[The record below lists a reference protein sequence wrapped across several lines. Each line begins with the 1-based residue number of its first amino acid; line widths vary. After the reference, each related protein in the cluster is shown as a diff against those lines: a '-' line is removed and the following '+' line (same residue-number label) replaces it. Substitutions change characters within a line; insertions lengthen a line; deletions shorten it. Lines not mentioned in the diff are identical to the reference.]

1 MKHKVL
7 ITGGTGF
14 IGRNLAQYLTDNGHQ
29 VAILTRHKKDIPFKQ
44 YLWDIEKGNIDS
56 EAIEFSS
63 VIIHLAGENISAR
76 RWSKKQKRK
85 IVNSR
90 IESTKLL
97 YKAISSAKDKPSI
110 VISASAVGYYGTY
123 TSDDIFTEQSPQGQ
137 DFLADTVGKWENEA
151 LRFASDL
158 GIRTV
163 ILRLGVVFSSQEGA
177 LKKMMLPLK
186 FGFSATIGPGKN
198 YIPWISLKDLMRLF
212 LFALENKKVS
222 GTYNATS
229 PIHITSRHLMKEIA
243 LIKHRP
249 FIPLG
254 VPTIIL
260 KMVYG
265 EMASVILKGS
275 RVSSEKIK
283 QLGFSFFDKIT
294 DIFN

>member
-44 YLWDIEKGNIDS
+44 YLWDVEKGNIDS

-186 FGFSATIGPGKN
+186 FGFASPVGKGN
-198 YIPWISLKDLMRLF
+198 QYVPWISLHELIRLFRFAIENPSLQGLYNAVSPLQITNKDLMRQL
-212 LFALENKKVS
+212 ATCKKK
-222 GTYNATS
+222 
-229 PIHITSRHLMKEIA
+229 I
-243 LIKHRP
+243 
-249 FIPLG
+249 FIPMGL
-254 VPTIIL
+254 PAIIFKL
-260 KMVYG
+260 LYG
-265 EMASVILKGS
+265 EMASVVLQGS
-275 RVSSEKIK
+275 RVSSEKIRK
-283 QLGFSFFDKIT
+283 AGFKFTEEIADVIS
-294 DIFN
+294 